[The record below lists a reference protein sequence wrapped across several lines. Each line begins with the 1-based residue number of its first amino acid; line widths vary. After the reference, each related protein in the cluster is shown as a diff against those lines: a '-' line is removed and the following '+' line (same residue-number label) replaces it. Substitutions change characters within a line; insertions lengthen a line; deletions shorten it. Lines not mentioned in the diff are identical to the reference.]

1 MQDVMPSA
9 EIIKKMLVAI
19 VASLLLMMADTWLRL
34 DELTHPFEQGVLR
47 LERTIG
53 ETILV
58 VQKPIEL
65 IQFWH
70 GGAGRIADLEQRLSD
85 TVVDKARLI
94 ELEGEVDTLSGMTG
108 IRIDDGLQK
117 RLVEVVSWQE
127 NGLVVDTGSL
137 NAEEGVVTDTQ
148 LRLIGRIEG
157 NSLFSS
163 KVDLI
168 TRFDHK
174 LTAVVL
180 GKTEIRGILAGN
192 GKATEL
198 REVPVEAELA
208 VGDIVVTSG
217 EDGIYP
223 AGLVVGQVVEVEK
236 ITSEV
241 SKTAQV
247 DPVFSTEQTLIL
259 IESAK

>member
-1 MQDVMPSA
+1 MQDVLPSA
-9 EIIKKMLVAI
+9 EIIKKTLVAI
-19 VASLLLMMADTWLRL
+19 VVSLLLILADTWLQL
-34 DELTHPFEQGVLR
+34 DELTHPFERGVLE
-47 LERTIG
+47 LEQTIS
-53 ETILV
+53 EMILV

-65 IQFWH
+65 VQFWH
-70 GGAGRIADLEQRLSD
+70 SGAGRIADLEQRLAD

-94 ELEGEVDTLSGMTG
+94 ELEGEVDTLSEMTG

-117 RLVEVVSWQE
+117 RIVKVVSWQE
-127 NGLVVDTGSL
+127 NGLVIDTGSVS
-137 NAEEGVVTDTQ
+137 AKEGVVTDTQ
-148 LRLIGRIEG
+148 LRLVGRIKDD
-157 NSLFSS
+157 SLFSS

-168 TRFDHK
+168 TSFDHK
-174 LTAVVL
+174 LTVEVL
-180 GKTEIRGILAGN
+180 GKPEIRGILVGD

-198 REVPVEAELA
+198 RQVPVEAELA

-223 AGLVVGQVVEVEK
+223 VSLVVGQVVEVQK

-247 DPVFSTEQTLIL
+247 NPVFTTEEMLIL
-259 IESAK
+259 IESDK